1 MADSSTAARVE
12 ALRKAAV
19 DKGIGLPKAKKES
32 SREVEEALETAGL
45 EDETGGSGDNEALKK
60 AALKILAKKF
70 GVKKEQ
76 QKATGKR
83 KADGGKGA
91 AKPAAPSL
99 SALDEVWDVSTKEE
113 RKKYVAKL
121 IEIAKARG
129 VRIPED
135 AQAASMGVGTVIM
148 GSKDADN
155 KLKVKDAVEELTDK
169 FGKDPAWV
177 DPEDSGPKKKKRPST
192 AKQCTC
198 PENKALADAFDE
210 LAGLYFKEGSKAGG
224 VYKKVVSAIKDMP
237 KPLTTAPKASYC
249 YPHAQKGEVPGIG
262 AKTIQKINEFLATG
276 KMQTLEDKRAES
288 VM

>member
-19 DKGIGLPKAKKES
+19 DRGIDLPKAKKKS

-91 AKPAAPSL
+91 AKPAAPSS

-237 KPLTTAPKASYC
+237 KPLTTAPK
-249 YPHAQKGEVPGIG
+249 KGEVPGIG

-276 KMQTLEDKRAES
+276 KIQTLEDKRAES